1 MAIQLKQA
9 PNIKITMRNGELF
22 SDYAPNYIF
31 QEFELT
37 KNLLE
42 PNCFEF
48 TVRKDDLSLED
59 SDFKFN
65 LRDELLGA
73 KVEVSLVAQR
83 YDEEQEEY
91 VFDEVEK
98 FFYGYIQ
105 NIKILRESVRKPLT
119 FKCTAYSPD
128 SRLKL
133 FPSCRTF
140 NEYTLE
146 DCVEDILGIDASEE
160 TTPFA
165 NGEYDDFEGLSMEVH
180 PRFQQ
185 EMPYTVQYNESAYN
199 FLKRLARRYGEFFYY
214 EDGDVVFGDMVEK
227 ELISLQMG
235 LDLEQFSFDLNMN
248 HHTGI
253 MFAQHNQDMDA
264 YYFTNME
271 KYPEENTGDSLRE
284 SPVDPTHEMTR
295 SAYEASTE
303 FFNDSYNSVIELRS
317 APELDPV
324 VSLAKP
330 NQPTAAYLKELY
342 KNDLRDEQAA
352 AKFMEEHNWQEKTFA
367 SIKRDLLDL
376 YVAADSMICTGVAR
390 RADLKLGTIL
400 SLIDTTATGSDKEDA
415 YEYDSLK
422 VIGLYYKWEK
432 DHTLK
437 MTNKFKAIPHDSPV
451 PPYLERDERGFLV
464 YGDFDEYPKSGPQH
478 GVVIDNRDPEHMG
491 RVKVSLLWQ
500 NAVGRSVEGEY
511 YFKYSEKK
519 QCTPWIWLTS
529 HYMGTFHGTHFVPER
544 GDQVIVGFMHN
555 NAERPYVMGSIGSR
569 FNIAEDAGNV
579 EHDTND
585 TKGFRT
591 RSGHTIQFFDPLDEK
606 GKVKIYNVA
615 NDTSAKG
622 DLVYYIELNVADKL
636 VRIKSKGN
644 IEFDAGRNIVLHAGK
659 NIVMTADNNMEIE
672 VKNNMTTKVGN
683 DMKLNVSH
691 DRNVN
696 VTAKDRLET
705 RERMVVINDKEEHK
719 FLNHFKCYDVG
730 DTSSIYIGSDADVG
744 GNPIILRS
752 HSNRITINKPHIGLG
767 SDKWINL
774 EVTDMFT
781 SCLSMKEDNVQLR
794 FKQEE
799 IKLEQGR
806 LTVKSSQKLDL
817 RGGVAVG
824 INGKIVKVN

>member
-9 PNIKITMRNGELF
+9 PTIKITMRNGDLF

-73 KVEVSLVAQR
+73 KVECSLVAQR

-330 NQPTAAYLKELY
+330 NKPTVEYLKELY
-342 KNDLRDEQAA
+342 KDQIRDEQAA

-415 YEYDSLK
+415 YEYDAMK

-437 MTNKFKAIPHDSPV
+437 MTNKFKAIPQDSPV

-500 NAVGRSVEGEY
+500 NAVGRSVDGEY
-511 YFKYSEKK
+511 YFKYSDKK

-569 FNIAEDAGNV
+569 YNISEEVFDQEDQWNV
-579 EHDTND
+579 M
-585 TKGFRT
+585 KVFRT
-591 RSGHTIQFFDPLDEK
+591 RSGHTIQFNDPLDDK
-606 GKVKIYNVA
+606 GLFGLYNFVK
-615 NDTSAKG
+615 DPKDSR
-622 DLVYYIELNVADKL
+622 VYEIVCDVGEKL
-636 VRIKSKGN
+636 VRIKSRGN
-644 IEFDAGRNIVLHAGK
+644 IELNAGRNIVLHAGK
-659 NIVMTADNNMEIE
+659 NIVMTADNNMETE

-683 DMKLNVSH
+683 DQELKVSH
-691 DRNVN
+691 DRKVK
-696 VTAKDRLET
+696 VTAKDSLEAKD
-705 RERMVVINDKEEHK
+705 RIVIANNKEEHK
-719 FLNHFKCYDVG
+719 FQSSFECFSQDNDKRYHFRMGGGGDIFMELKCY
-730 DTSSIYIGSDADVG
+730 
-744 GNPIILRS
+744 N
-752 HSNRITINKPHIGLG
+752 NKIKFNQAHMGIECEKLFHIQVN
-767 SDKWINL
+767 DF
-774 EVTDMFT
+774 FT
-781 SCLSMKEDNVQLR
+781 SYIAVEKDNVELR
-794 FKQEE
+794 HKGAQ

-806 LTVKSSQKLDL
+806 LTVQSSQKLDL
-817 RGGVAVG
+817 KGGSAVA